1 MTLPIEQYRDQVS
14 RARQTARRVQAFA
27 ALSWGLGWIVI
38 VGCLIA
44 WLGFQV
50 SLTDTLDVVLAI
62 GVGGLLGGVGL
73 YATSRSLGIAASR
86 LEIDIATKMG
96 KP

>member
-1 MTLPIEQYRDQVS
+1 MSLPIEQYVDQVAK
-14 RARQTARRVQAFA
+14 ARQTARRVQVFA
-27 ALSWGLGWIVI
+27 AISWAFGWIVI
-38 VGCLIA
+38 VACLIA

-50 SLTDTLDVVLAI
+50 SLIDTLDVVLAI
-62 GVGGLLGGVGL
+62 GVGGLLGGVGF

-86 LEIDIATKMG
+86 LEIDIATKLG

>member
-1 MTLPIEQYRDQVS
+1 MSLPIEQYRNQVAK
-14 RARQTARRVQAFA
+14 ARQTARRVQAFA
-27 ALSWGLGWIVI
+27 ALSWGLGWVVI
-38 VGCLIA
+38 LGCLVA
-44 WLGFQV
+44 WLGYRV
-50 SLTDTLDVVLAI
+50 SLTDTLDILLAI
-62 GVGGLLGGVGL
+62 GVGGLIGGVGL